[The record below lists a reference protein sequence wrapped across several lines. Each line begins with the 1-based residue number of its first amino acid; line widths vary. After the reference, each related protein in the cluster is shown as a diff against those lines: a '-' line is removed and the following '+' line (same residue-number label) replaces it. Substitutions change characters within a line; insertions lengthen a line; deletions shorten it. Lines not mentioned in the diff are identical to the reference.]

1 MPTRS
6 IATDSVAEA
15 WLALLAARGVEYL
28 FANAGTDFPSIIEAL
43 AKPRSDD
50 AAMPAAIVA
59 PHENLAIGMAHGYAM
74 VTGRPQAVMVHVNVG
89 MANALCGLL
98 NAAREQIP
106 VIFTAGRTPIH
117 EDGPPGARSLYIHW
131 AQEMFDQAGMVREA
145 VKWDYELRDGRQ
157 VETVVDRALSIAMSE
172 PRGPVFIG
180 LPREILAQKL
190 EKVSF
195 AEPARQ
201 RATAPGAPDE
211 AAIATIA
218 EALARAKNPLIV
230 AASAG
235 RDQAVP
241 VLLAD
246 LAERFALPVVE
257 FRPRYLNLP
266 DAHPMHAG
274 FEVDPFLDAADV
286 ILALD
291 CDVPWIPKIKQ
302 PRPDCAVFQ
311 VGADPLFER
320 YPMRT
325 FAADI
330 AVSAPVAATLRA
342 LGPALARA
350 QPDERALAARRTAL
364 AAASRERRAAAIR
377 AAEGQRGDARMDAA
391 WMSLCLSRALP
402 DDAIVVNEY
411 PLLRTVTRFS
421 QPGTYYGTSPVG
433 GLGWGL
439 PAALGA
445 QLAARDRIVVATV
458 GDGAYLFA
466 NPAAC
471 HQLSAACALP
481 VLTIVFDNG
490 GWNAVRRATQSMYPQ
505 GHALKANRP
514 PLMTF
519 DPVPRYEQLIAACGG
534 WGERVERAAD
544 LPAALERALKV
555 VREERRQALLSV
567 AGV

>member
-43 AKPRSDD
+43 AKPRSDG
-50 AAMPAAIVA
+50 AALPAPILA
-59 PHENLAIGMAHGYAM
+59 PHENLAVGMAHGFAM

-106 VIFTAGRTPIH
+106 IFFTAGRTPLY
-117 EDGPPGARSLYIHW
+117 EDGLPGSRSLYIHW
-131 AQEMFDQAGMVREA
+131 AQEMFDQAGMIREA

-157 VETVVDRALSIAMSE
+157 VESVIDRAMSIAMSE
-172 PRGPVFIG
+172 PRGPVFVG

-190 EKVSF
+190 ETLRF
-195 AEPARQ
+195 ADPARQ
-201 RATAPGAPDE
+201 RATAPTSPDE
-211 AAIATIA
+211 AAIAAIA
-218 EALARAKNPLIV
+218 AGLMRAKNPLIV

-241 VLLAD
+241 ALLGA

-257 FRPRYLNLP
+257 FRPRYMSLA

-274 FEVDPFLDAADV
+274 FEVDPYLDAADA
-286 ILALD
+286 ILVLD

-302 PRPDCAVFQ
+302 PRPDCAVFHI
-311 VGADPLFER
+311 GADPLFAR
-320 YPMRT
+320 YPMRS
-325 FAADI
+325 FAADV
-330 AVSAPVAATLRA
+330 AVPAPVAAGLRA
-342 LGPALARA
+342 LDAALAR
-350 QPDERALAARRTAL
+350 QPQDARALGLRRTAI
-364 AAASRERRAAAIR
+364 AAANEERRAAAVR
-377 AAEGQRGDARMDAA
+377 AAETQRGDARASAA
-391 WMSLCLSRALP
+391 WMSLCLARALP

-411 PLLRTVTRFS
+411 PLLRTVTRFA
-421 QPGTYYGTSPVG
+421 QPGSYYGTSPVG

-445 QLAARDRIVVATV
+445 QLAARERIVVATV

-471 HQLSAACALP
+471 HQLSAACGLP
-481 VLTIVFDNG
+481 VLTIVFDNA
-490 GWNAVRRATQSMYPQ
+490 GWHAVHRATQSLYPQ
-505 GHALKANRP
+505 GHAMKANRM

-519 DPVPRYEQLIAACGG
+519 EPAPRYEQLIAACGG

-544 LPAALERALKV
+544 LPAALQRALKV

-567 AGV
+567 AAV